1 MTRVTLR
8 SSGLCDG
15 GGPAPASRGLPK
27 GVSRACRRAG
37 FAVLPTWFSY
47 LAPGAP
53 GLRDEFAEPLS
64 RSDAWIFIAF
74 AVLLVL
80 MSVVV
85 FVVIRGEAV
94 G

>member
-1 MTRVTLR
+1 M
-8 SSGLCDG
+8 
-15 GGPAPASRGLPK
+15 
-27 GVSRACRRAG
+27 
-37 FAVLPTWFSY
+37 LPTWFSY